1 MATNHVFR
9 SSNLC
14 RLIFIDETIS
24 VLVTN
29 VFIMRI
35 FLWEYSNILLIGVKE
50 ILIHVNVPI
59 DKNIKILAREM
70 FVD

>member
-1 MATNHVFR
+1 
-9 SSNLC
+9 
-14 RLIFIDETIS
+14 
-24 VLVTN
+24 
-29 VFIMRI
+29 MRI